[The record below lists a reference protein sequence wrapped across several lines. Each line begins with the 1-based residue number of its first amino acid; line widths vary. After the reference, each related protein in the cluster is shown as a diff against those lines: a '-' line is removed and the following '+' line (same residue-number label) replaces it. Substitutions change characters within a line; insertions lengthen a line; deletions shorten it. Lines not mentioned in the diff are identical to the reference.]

1 MTVIPDLP
9 LHIQERIID
18 VLDNKNKAVCKII
31 NIHFNN
37 HIGDVTPKHIKHQVM
52 FLNVIKNLVETTKF
66 AFFNLAVNSSNFRMI
81 VSDENGFVVYVYVI
95 KKGIGG
101 KTITRNYKKDKCV
114 VNFRD
119 MFRKKTSYG
128 TLGITSSQLF
138 EDIFTN
144 LRSVSCVSG
153 RTTPSCFLDWK
164 NCVKRTNN
172 QSQ

>member
-1 MTVIPDLP
+1 MIHDLP
-9 LHIQERIID
+9 LHIQELIVD
-18 VLDNKNKAVCKII
+18 KLDNKNKAVCKLI
-31 NIHFNN
+31 NIHFNK
-37 HIGDVTPKHIKHQVM
+37 HIGDITPKHIKQQVM
-52 FLNVIKNLVETTKF
+52 FLNVVKSLVESTKF
-66 AFFNLAVNSSNFRMI
+66 AFFNVAVNSSNFRMI
-81 VSDENGFVVYVYVI
+81 ISDENGVEVYVYII

-119 MFRKKTSYG
+119 LFRKKTLYG

-138 EDIFTN
+138 EDVFTN

-164 NCVKRTNN
+164 SCVQTTNN
-172 QSQ
+172 QMR

>member
-1 MTVIPDLP
+1 
-9 LHIQERIID
+9 
-18 VLDNKNKAVCKII
+18 
-31 NIHFNN
+31 
-37 HIGDVTPKHIKHQVM
+37 M

-81 VSDENGFVVYVYVI
+81 VSDENGFEVYVYVI

-153 RTTPSCFLDWK
+153 RTTPSCFLEWK
-164 NCVKRTNN
+164 SCVKRTN

>member
-1 MTVIPDLP
+1 MIHDLP
-9 LHIQERIID
+9 LHIQELIVD
-18 VLDNKNKAVCKII
+18 KLDNKNKAVCKLI
-31 NIHFNN
+31 NIHFNK
-37 HIGDVTPKHIKHQVM
+37 HIGDISPKHIKHQVM
-52 FLNVIKNLVETTKF
+52 FLNVVKSLVESTKF
-66 AFFNLAVNSSNFRMI
+66 AFFNVAVNSSNFRMI
-81 VSDENGFVVYVYVI
+81 ISDENGVEVYVYII

-119 MFRKKTSYG
+119 LFRKKTLYG

-138 EDIFTN
+138 EDVFTN

-164 NCVKRTNN
+164 SCVQTTNN
-172 QSQ
+172 QMR